1 MATFQL
7 QTQMTG
13 GSVRTSEGYDERSL
27 RRDMA
32 EKISSGCCAFAKLVN
47 RATGEVLHSYGA
59 AR

>member
-1 MATFQL
+1 MTFEL

-13 GSVRTSEGYDERSL
+13 GSVRTVEGYDERSL

-32 EKISSGCCAFAKLVN
+32 DRIRTGCCAFAKLVN
-47 RATGEVLHSYGA
+47 RATGEVLHSYGS

>member
-13 GSVRTSEGYDERSL
+13 GSVRTVEGSERGL
-27 RRDMA
+27 RGDMA
-32 EKISSGCCAFAKLVN
+32 DMIRSGCCAFAKLVN
-47 RATGEVLHSYGA
+47 LTTGEVLHSYGS